1 MKKINFLLALLLIT
15 SCGGK
20 SSEKEVRKERTLEI
34 IEKSPMTESSNRY
47 DFENL
52 KLFQFK
58 VSEGFKI
65 DGKDLRITN
74 EGHPAKR
81 SLENPSPRNLHC
93 IRESIFSEEVLTLK
107 GQGRKRF
114 YSFISKIDKDFIDFE
129 INVDASRHPDIDK
142 KATNTVTLFSLIS
155 FRPDGGCYQVS
166 NLEGIY
172 TRLEKTVRL
181 KIDKEKLLKEII
193 EGGNLALINHR
204 TNFYINDQWEDDRD
218 LLGDRVGYSDVII
231 FDENGKMAPVNENER
246 GRYIYH
252 GVKVGNPGVPV
263 YGVKPQNETLEG
275 LKFLRREYRDFQ
287 EGIELYG
294 VSTKGLGKFKIV
306 LKGESFRFFKD
317 HNILEPTNLTK
328 FPLVGMINYVGGTKK
343 VNSWSELNAEMKEI
357 DGGYEITG
365 DLGKAITAYFYL
377 GVRSESG
384 FDAVGVID
392 VYASEG
398 WE

>member
-1 MKKINFLLALLLIT
+1 MKKINFLLALLLIA

-20 SSEKEVRKERTLEI
+20 SSDKEVGEESTLEI

-58 VSEGFKI
+58 VSEVFKI
-65 DGKDLRITN
+65 DEKDLRITK

-93 IRESIFSEEVLTLK
+93 IKESIFSEEVLTLK

-114 YSFISKIDKDFIDFE
+114 YSFISKIDKELIDFE
-129 INVDASRHPDIDK
+129 INVSASRHPDIDK
-142 KATNTVTLFSLIS
+142 KSTNTSTFFSLIS

-166 NLEGIY
+166 NIEAVY
-172 TRLEKTVRL
+172 TRLEKTVKL

-204 TNFYINDQWEDDRD
+204 TNFYINDQWEEDQN
-218 LLGDRVGYSDVII
+218 LLVDTVGYSDVLLV
-231 FDENGKMAPVNENER
+231 DENGKLAPVKESDR
-246 GRYIYH
+246 SRYIYL
-252 GVKVGNPGVPV
+252 GIKVGNSGIPV
-263 YGVKPQNETLEG
+263 YGVKPQNENLEG
-275 LKFLRREYRDFQ
+275 LKFLRREYRHFQ
-287 EGIELYG
+287 EGVELYG

-317 HNILEPTNLTK
+317 HNILEPINLTK
-328 FPLVGMINYVGGTKK
+328 LPLMGMIDYVGETKK

-398 WE
+398 WQ